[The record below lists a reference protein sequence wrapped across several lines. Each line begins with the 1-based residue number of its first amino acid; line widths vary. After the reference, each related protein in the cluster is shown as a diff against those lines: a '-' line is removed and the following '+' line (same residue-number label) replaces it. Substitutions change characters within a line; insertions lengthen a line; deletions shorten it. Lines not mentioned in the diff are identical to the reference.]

1 MNTSCQ
7 KKKNDYRFLM
17 RRVGVHRLLTEGR
30 IIKMALVEI
39 DHGVVVRWNTFTDEQ
54 PFTEW
59 LGGTMEVVYQPEF
72 VLKLTVLK
80 KRGDIL

>member
-39 DHGVVVRWNTFTDEQ
+39 DHGAVVHWNTFTDEQ

-59 LGGTMEVVYQPEF
+59 LGGTMEVVTDSKGVSRALWKGSYI
-72 VLKLTVLK
+72 K
-80 KRGDIL
+80 